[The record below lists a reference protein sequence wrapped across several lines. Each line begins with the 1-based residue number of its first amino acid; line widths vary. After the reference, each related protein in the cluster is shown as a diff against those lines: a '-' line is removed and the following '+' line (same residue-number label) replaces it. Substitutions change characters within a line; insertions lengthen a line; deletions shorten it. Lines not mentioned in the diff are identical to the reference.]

1 VGLSPVKTP
10 PLQLQLHS
18 RCTQAF
24 RTLPPRV
31 PGSIGM
37 STLTVGM
44 VVVGLQLILGPQV
57 AALFAHIITGGKTQ
71 SIIRMVGP
79 SDQVLQP
86 FQGR

>member
-1 VGLSPVKTP
+1 
-10 PLQLQLHS
+10 
-18 RCTQAF
+18 
-24 RTLPPRV
+24 
-31 PGSIGM
+31 M

-79 SDQVLQP
+79 SDQLGQTSTGVEGALLTLAEVLVVLLH
-86 FQGR
+86 RLYA